1 MFLMYEHP
9 QSFHFCYK
17 HYVFTGNVVVPILVL
32 NGSKYFATSSAMTFL
47 EIFICFGLLPFDDN
61 LYFLTNSC

>member
-1 MFLMYEHP
+1 
-9 QSFHFCYK
+9 
-17 HYVFTGNVVVPILVL
+17 L